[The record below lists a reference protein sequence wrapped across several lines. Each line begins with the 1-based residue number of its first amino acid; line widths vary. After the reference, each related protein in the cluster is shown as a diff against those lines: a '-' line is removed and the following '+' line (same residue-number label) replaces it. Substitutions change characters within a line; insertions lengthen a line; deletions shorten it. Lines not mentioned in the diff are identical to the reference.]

1 MERKRR
7 LLMNKA
13 TRFVVPLLA
22 LGLMCASAVPRAGAA
37 EETDKTAPSYDMKA
51 QSVLDLQQ
59 LQKKLTDL
67 AGAIPSDKLTWRP
80 APGVRSIAE
89 VYLHIAG
96 ANYMITSM
104 LGVTPPADFKKDGF
118 EKSTT
123 DKAKIIDQL
132 NQSFAF
138 ALSAVGK
145 MTNADFAKPEKK
157 LGPDANDGD
166 IVYLLVTHAH
176 EHLGQ
181 SIAYARMAGTVPPW
195 TAEAQKKH
203 PEQPKE

>member
-1 MERKRR
+1 MKN
-7 LLMNKA
+7 MNRCVIA
-13 TRFVVPLLA
+13 VLA
-22 LGLMCASAVPRAGAA
+22 LGLMLGSAATRAAA
-37 EETDKTAPSYDMKA
+37 DDTDKTPPSYDMKA
-51 QSVLDLQQ
+51 QSILDLQQ
-59 LQKKLTDL
+59 MQKKLTDL
-67 AGAIPSDKLTWRP
+67 AAAIPTNKLTWRP

-96 ANYMITSM
+96 ANYMIPGM
-104 LGVTPPADFKKDGF
+104 MGATPPADFKKDGF

-123 DKAKIIDQL
+123 DKAKIIEQL
-132 NQSFAF
+132 NQSFTF

-181 SIAYARMAGTVPPW
+181 SIAYARMVGVVPPW
-195 TAEAQKKH
+195 TAEAEKKH

>member
-1 MERKRR
+1 MKK
-7 LLMNKA
+7 MN
-13 TRFVVPLLA
+13 RFVIAVLA
-22 LGLMCASAVPRAGAA
+22 LGLMLGSAVTRAAA
-37 EETDKTAPSYDMKA
+37 DETDKTSPSYDMKA
-51 QSVLDLQQ
+51 QSILDLQQ

-67 AGAIPSDKLTWRP
+67 AAAIPADKLTWRP

-89 VYLHIAG
+89 VYLHVAG
-96 ANYMITSM
+96 ANYMITSL

-123 DKAKIIDQL
+123 DKAKVIDQL

-181 SIAYARMAGTVPPW
+181 SIAYARMVGVVPPW
-195 TAEAQKKH
+195 TAEEEKKH
-203 PEQPKE
+203 PQQPKE

>member
-1 MERKRR
+1 MKK
-7 LLMNKA
+7 MN
-13 TRFVVPLLA
+13 RFVIAVLA
-22 LGLMCASAVPRAGAA
+22 LGLMLGSAVTRAAA
-37 EETDKTAPSYDMKA
+37 DETDKTSPSYDMKA
-51 QSVLDLQQ
+51 RSILDLQQ

-67 AGAIPSDKLTWRP
+67 AAAIPADKLTWRP

-89 VYLHIAG
+89 VYLHVAG
-96 ANYMITSM
+96 ANYMIASL

-123 DKAKIIDQL
+123 DKAKVIDQL

-181 SIAYARMAGTVPPW
+181 SIAYARMVGVVPPW
-195 TAEAQKKH
+195 TAEEEKKH
-203 PEQPKE
+203 PQQPKE

>member
-1 MERKRR
+1 MKN
-7 LLMNKA
+7 MN
-13 TRFVVPLLA
+13 RFVIAVLA
-22 LGLMCASAVPRAGAA
+22 LGLMLGSAVTRAAA
-37 EETDKTAPSYDMKA
+37 DETDKTPPSYDMKA

-59 LQKKLTDL
+59 MQKKLTDL
-67 AGAIPSDKLTWRP
+67 AAAIPADKFNWKP

-96 ANYMITSM
+96 SNYMIMSM
-104 LGVTPPADFKKDGF
+104 LGVTLPADFKKDGF

-123 DKAKIIDQL
+123 DKAKVIDQL

-181 SIAYARMAGTVPPW
+181 SIAYARMVGVVPPW
-195 TAEAQKKH
+195 TAEEQKKN
-203 PEQPKE
+203 PQQPKE

>member
-1 MERKRR
+1 M
-7 LLMNKA
+7 
-13 TRFVVPLLA
+13 LA
-22 LGLMCASAVPRAGAA
+22 LGLMCVSAVPPAAAA
-37 EETDKTAPSYDMKA
+37 EDTDKTAPSYDMKA

-67 AGAIPSDKLTWRP
+67 AGAIPADKLTWRP

-104 LGVTPPADFKKDGF
+104 LGMAPPADFKKDSF

-145 MTNADFAKPEKK
+145 MSNADFAKPEKK

-181 SIAYARMAGTVPPW
+181 SIAYARMVGTVPSW
-195 TAEAQKKH
+195 TAEAEKKH